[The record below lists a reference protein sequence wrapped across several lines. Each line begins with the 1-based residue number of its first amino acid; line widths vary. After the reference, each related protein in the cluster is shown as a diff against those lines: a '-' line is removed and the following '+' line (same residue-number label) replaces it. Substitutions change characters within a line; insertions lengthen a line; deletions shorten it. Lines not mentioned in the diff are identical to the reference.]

1 MSSTPDPQSKTEI
14 RDGMKIDWDVPI
26 AMDDSTVLRADVFRP
41 AGEGRYPVLL
51 TYGPYAKGLA
61 FQDGYPDAWET
72 MRRQHPDV
80 PAGSTN
86 LYQNWEVVDPEKWV
100 PHGYVCVRVDSR
112 GCGRSPGYVD
122 PFSVRE
128 TKDFVACIA
137 WAGEQ
142 AWSTGKVGL
151 NGISYYAI
159 NQWQVA
165 SQQPPHLAAMCVW
178 EGAAEWYRDT
188 SHHGGIYCTF
198 WANWYDMQV
207 KTVQHGLGTRGP
219 TSRATGDL
227 VCGPETLSEAELA
240 ANRCNF
246 GADLLAHP
254 LDDAYS
260 KDRSP
265 DWSKVTV
272 PFLSSANWGGQG
284 LHPRGNF
291 EGFLRA
297 ASSQKWLESHG
308 IEHWTHF
315 YTDYGRDL
323 QKRFFD
329 YFLKGEKNG
338 WEQQSRV
345 LLQVRHMDR
354 FQERAEN
361 EWPLERTEWTKF
373 YFDFANGALTSTL
386 TTAPSNVDS
395 ISFDAMSDGV
405 TLMTPPLAHET
416 EITGPS
422 ALKIFLSSSTEDADI
437 FAVLRVFSPD
447 MKEVVFQGAIDPHTP
462 IGQGWLRASHRKLD
476 ATISKPWRPY
486 HSHDER
492 QPLRPGVAVELDVE
506 IWPTSIVVP
515 MGYRIALTIRGKDY
529 EYACSGGKLSNFKN
543 ELRGCGPFLHDD
555 PTDRPANIFSG
566 KTTLYSGENR
576 LAYLLLPIIP
586 NK

>member
-1 MSSTPDPQSKTEI
+1 
-14 RDGMKIDWDVPI
+14 
-26 AMDDSTVLRADVFRP
+26 
-41 AGEGRYPVLL
+41 
-51 TYGPYAKGLA
+51 
-61 FQDGYPDAWET
+61 
-72 MRRQHPDV
+72 
-80 PAGSTN
+80 
-86 LYQNWEVVDPEKWV
+86 
-100 PHGYVCVRVDSR
+100 
-112 GCGRSPGYVD
+112 
-122 PFSVRE
+122 
-128 TKDFVACIA
+128 
-137 WAGEQ
+137 
-142 AWSTGKVGL
+142 
-151 NGISYYAI
+151 
-159 NQWQVA
+159 
-165 SQQPPHLAAMCVW
+165 
-178 EGAAEWYRDT
+178 
-188 SHHGGIYCTF
+188 
-198 WANWYDMQV
+198 
-207 KTVQHGLGTRGP
+207 
-219 TSRATGDL
+219 
-227 VCGPETLSEAELA
+227 
-240 ANRCNF
+240 
-246 GADLLAHP
+246 
-254 LDDAYS
+254 
-260 KDRSP
+260 
-265 DWSKVTV
+265 
-272 PFLSSANWGGQG
+272 
-284 LHPRGNF
+284 
-291 EGFLRA
+291 
-297 ASSQKWLESHG
+297 
-308 IEHWTHF
+308 
-315 YTDYGRDL
+315 
-323 QKRFFD
+323 
-329 YFLKGEKNG
+329 
-338 WEQQSRV
+338 V
-345 LLQVRHMDR
+345 LLQVRHMDG